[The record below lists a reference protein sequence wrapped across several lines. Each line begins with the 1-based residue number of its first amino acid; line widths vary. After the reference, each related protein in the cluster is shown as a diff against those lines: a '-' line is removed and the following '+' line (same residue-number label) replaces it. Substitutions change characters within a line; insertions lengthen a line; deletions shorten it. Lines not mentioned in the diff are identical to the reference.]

1 MRCGFAALGGEDESI
16 SVHVQALISLNAM
29 YDKQRCAGQEMPCE
43 AEFRAYHL
51 LTLIG
56 THGKYRYDGTE
67 YQGALA
73 VSGSS
78 FMCARQASNLQ
89 VATSMSSNCDAR
101 GLIMP
106 FINLQSLLYISPA
119 IWRDAPGVLL
129 AWQGVIQWPTGVV
142 LLCRQLCFVGRL
154 VALHC
159 RACI

>member
-1 MRCGFAALGGEDESI
+1 MRCGFAALGGEHESI

-29 YDKQRCAGQEMPCE
+29 YDKQRCAGQAMPCE

-78 FMCARQASNLQ
+78 FMCARQASNLHYL
-89 VATSMSSNCDAR
+89 T
-101 GLIMP
+101 
-106 FINLQSLLYISPA
+106 A

-129 AWQGVIQWPTGVV
+129 AWQGVIQWPTAVV
-142 LLCRQLCFVGRL
+142 LLCRQSCFVGRL